1 VSVSIWVL
9 LPLIVYLAI
18 LVGLGLWSRAAGGS
32 MEGYF
37 VAGKRL
43 PSWVIAF
50 STNAT
55 GESGWLLLGLTGM
68 GYAVGIHALWVVLG
82 EVLGVTLGWVLV
94 ARRFKAYTDRYGAIT
109 VPDFLEQRFADGSK
123 ALRAA
128 SVLIILSMVT
138 TYCCA
143 QLVASGKAFSSFL
156 GVSYGVGVL
165 IGTVVTLFYTA
176 VGGFKAVAYSDV
188 VQGVLMAAGLL
199 VLPVVGFVAAGGW
212 GPVMGA
218 LGAADPALLEP
229 MGEHGVTWP
238 GILSAASFA
247 TIGLAFLGVPQLL
260 VRFMS
265 ARDDREIIQGSLYS
279 VLCILAF
286 DFGAVFTGI
295 AGRALFG
302 GLDDPETVMPTMSHE
317 LFPAV
322 FTGVFLVVV
331 LGAIMSTVDS
341 LLILASSAVVRD
353 GLQKIFGATASDAS
367 LARWGRWTTLAIGA
381 LALPFALAE
390 VKVIFWFILFAWSGL
405 AAAFT
410 PVVLLALFWKRT
422 TRAGALAG
430 MIGGFVTTVGWVL
443 LLKARYYDLY
453 EMIPGFLVGMALT
466 VVVSLITAPPPGA
479 AAEMDEV
486 RTGLRAGRRR
496 WGSSRLHEG
505 VAP

>member
-1 VSVSIWVL
+1 VSASAWVL
-9 LPLIVYLAI
+9 VPLVLYLAV

-94 ARRFKAYTDRYGAIT
+94 ARPFKAYSDRYGAIT
-109 VPDFLEQRFADGSK
+109 VPDFLEERFRDGTR
-123 ALRAA
+123 ALRAV
-128 SVLIILSMVT
+128 SVVIILSMVT

-156 GVSYGVGVL
+156 GVSYTAGVL
-165 IGTVVTLFYTA
+165 IGTVVTMFYTA

-188 VQGVLMAAGLL
+188 LQGVLMALGLL
-199 VLPVVGFVAAGGW
+199 ALPVVGFAAAGGW
-212 GPVMGA
+212 EPVMA
-218 LGAADPALLEP
+218 SLHAADPALLRP
-229 MGEHGVTWP
+229 MGQYGVTWP
-238 GILSAASFA
+238 GVLSAASFA

-265 ARDDREIIQGSLYS
+265 ARDDHEIVHGSLYS
-279 VLCILAF
+279 VLCILVF
-286 DFGAVFTGI
+286 DFGAVFAGV
-295 AGRALFG
+295 AGRALFP
-302 GLDDPETVMPTMSHE
+302 GLSDAETVMPRMSHE
-317 LFPAV
+317 LFPAI
-322 FTGVFLVVV
+322 FTGIFLVVV
-331 LGAIMSTVDS
+331 LGAIMSTIDS
-341 LLILASSAVVRD
+341 LLILASAAVVRD
-353 GLQKIFGATASDAS
+353 GMQKIFGSTARDES
-367 LARWGRWTTLAIGA
+367 LARWGRWITLGIGA
-381 LALPFALAE
+381 VALPFALAE

-422 TRAGALAG
+422 TRTGALVG
-430 MIGGFVTTVGWVL
+430 MVGGFVTTVWWVL
-443 LLKARYYDLY
+443 AFKSRYYDLY
-453 EMIPGFLVGMALT
+453 EMIPGFLVGVVLT
-466 VVVSLITAPPPGA
+466 VAVSLITTPPEGA
-479 AAEMDEV
+479 AEEMDEV
-486 RTGLRAGRRR
+486 RAGLRVG
-496 WGSSRLHEG
+496 
-505 VAP
+505 